1 MWEAIEHVLLSPN
14 VTVILLFF
22 AFVVIIAVGLS
33 KTGILNIHT
42 QNIQIGAAD
51 KERDIIRQ
59 QIEWIRLHCE
69 GAEATLEKPEGYNEW
84 LGKYIAERVYD
95 EYVDWITFNHI
106 NASPAYIEI
115 KQDKIINIIHKFA
128 IKDEFRSPEF
138 DEKLKEDIKFTIE
151 KLIQIR
157 KMYSSNNI

>member
-14 VTVILLFF
+14 VTVILLFLV
-22 AFVVIIAVGLS
+22 FVVVIAVGLS

-69 GAEATLEKPEGYNEW
+69 GEEATLEKPEGYNEW

-128 IKDEFRSPEF
+128 IKNEFRSPEF
-138 DEKLKEDIKFTIE
+138 DERLKEDIKFTIE

>member
-22 AFVVIIAVGLS
+22 AFVVIIVVGLS

-95 EYVDWITFNHI
+95 EYVDWIIFNHI
-106 NASPAYIEI
+106 NASSAYIEI

-157 KMYSSNNI
+157 KMYTSNNI

>member
-1 MWEAIEHVLLSPN
+1 MWETIEHVLLSPN
-14 VTVILLFF
+14 VTIILLFL
-22 AFVVIIAVGLS
+22 AFIAIGVVFLT

-51 KERDIIRQ
+51 RERDIIRQ
-59 QIEWIRLHCE
+59 QIEWIRLHFE

-115 KQDKIINIIHKFA
+115 KQDKIINIIHKYA
-128 IKDEFRSPEF
+128 TLDVFRSEEF
-138 DEKLKEDIKFTIE
+138 DERLKEDVKFTIE